1 MSEAGR
7 EAAKSA
13 AELCRAG
20 ERERESTLGAG
31 RKWEAR
37 PGGLFGA
44 PSATRSAEEAELVE
58 RSFQSLR
65 KVRRRCGRRE
75 KPWTLRAVR
84 KGAVQSAPGL
94 REGRDATP
102 PVPPPVPSWS

>member
-20 ERERESTLGAG
+20 ERERERESTLGAG

-37 PGGLFGA
+37 PGGLVGA

-102 PVPPPVPSWS
+102 

>member
-37 PGGLFGA
+37 PGGLVGA
-44 PSATRSAEEAELVE
+44 LSATRSAEEAELVE

-65 KVRRRCGRRE
+65 KVRRRCRGRE
-75 KPWTLRAVR
+75 KPLRVVR
-84 KGAVQSAPGL
+84 NGAVQSAPGL

-102 PVPPPVPSWS
+102 

>member
-37 PGGLFGA
+37 PGGLVGA
-44 PSATRSAEEAELVE
+44 LSATKSAEEAELVE

-65 KVRRRCGRRE
+65 KVRRRCRGRG
-75 KPWTLRAVR
+75 KPLRVVR
-84 KGAVQSAPGL
+84 NGAVQSAPGL
-94 REGRDATP
+94 REGRDATS